1 MLSANEIKA
10 LRDIARQQ
18 MEMMML
24 LNNPETYNAAKVVY
38 SNLCA
43 DYFDAKNESLG
54 NVSSDNQNGLNANFE
69 VCHES

>member
-18 MEMMML
+18 MEMMRL
-24 LNNPETYNAAKVVY
+24 LNAPETYNSAKVVY

-43 DYFDAKNESLG
+43 DYFDAKQKNSEATC
-54 NVSSDNQNGLNANFE
+54 D
-69 VCHES
+69 